1 MPSYDSASRKSTS
14 NLSNPK
20 RTIGF
25 YYWGWR
31 PPGINLLQITHSP
44 KAKFKL
50 SNTDGKFKP
59 PKNVIGS
66 TCGLGLGG
74 VIMQS
79 LKTLSREVP
88 ASACSLGCLRF
99 CPDALH
105 YYSAGPS
112 IYPVDSTFHC
122 PAAGGVGLKAAGPAP
137 PLLPPGSNELGFY
150 YLLVLGCVVSARP
163 AGCLFTV

>member
-1 MPSYDSASRKSTS
+1 
-14 NLSNPK
+14 
-20 RTIGF
+20 
-25 YYWGWR
+25 
-31 PPGINLLQITHSP
+31 
-44 KAKFKL
+44 
-50 SNTDGKFKP
+50 
-59 PKNVIGS
+59 
-66 TCGLGLGG
+66 
-74 VIMQS
+74 MQS

-122 PAAGGVGLKAAGPAP
+122 PAAGGVGLKAAGHAP

-150 YLLVLGCVVSARP
+150 CLLVLGCVVSALP
-163 AGCLFTV
+163 AGCPFTGLVYAAVESQESRPDAEAQQAILLL